1 MMLLQGNANCI
12 LFNSAFNIDYSRH
25 THTQKKKLK
34 MSSIN
39 LYNDLNIE
47 LKTGTS
53 SQAAT
58 VMELT

>member
-1 MMLLQGNANCI
+1 MMLLQDNANCI

-25 THTQKKKLK
+25 THTQKKNLK

-39 LYNDLNIE
+39 LYDLNIE

>member
-1 MMLLQGNANCI
+1 
-12 LFNSAFNIDYSRH
+12 
-25 THTQKKKLK
+25 
-34 MSSIN
+34 MSGIN
-39 LYNDLNIE
+39 LYNDLNMD